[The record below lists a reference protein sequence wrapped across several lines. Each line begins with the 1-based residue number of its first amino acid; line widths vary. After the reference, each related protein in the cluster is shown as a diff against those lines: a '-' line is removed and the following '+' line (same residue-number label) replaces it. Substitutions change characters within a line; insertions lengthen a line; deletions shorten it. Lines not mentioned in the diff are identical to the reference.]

1 MGEEGVGWGGAAAAR
16 ARPTPPLSSSPGLAA
31 GSLTGSALGSRVAV
45 QAPPGALEAAFG
57 VGMGVL
63 GVRSL
68 RAARRLAR

>member
-1 MGEEGVGWGGAAAAR
+1 
-16 ARPTPPLSSSPGLAA
+16 
-31 GSLTGSALGSRVAV
+31 LTGSALGSRVAV
-45 QAPPGALEAAFG
+45 QARPGALEAAFG